1 MVLIYSGYAL
11 LAVSPENDRVAP
23 ELNSISN
30 IIFFQ
35 DVIDPNIKQISKMI
49 TISRHGQSIGDMKS
63 DNLIVHQFLAPIV
76 EGAETIGYLP
86 TAIALLPSYEAC
98 HSLARMIRGDP
109 YLSQIR
115 ILWEVEEV
123 PEAEMG
129 SDSLFNNVVSRCFS
143 CQSLK
148 TVNGKELFH
157 CTECH
162 GRCVSF
168 YCCEEHRHPCTHG
181 TAAVPFW
188 RTVRIPAMLQGSSS
202 MITFFEQDV

>member
-1 MVLIYSGYAL
+1 M
-11 LAVSPENDRVAP
+11 LAVSPEHDRLTP

-35 DVIDPNIKQISKMI
+35 DVINPDTNHINKMI
-49 TISRHGQSIGDMKS
+49 TIPFVIRHGQSIRDMKS

-76 EGAETIGYLP
+76 EAAETIGYLP

-98 HSLARMIRGDP
+98 HILARMLRADP

-115 ILWEVEEV
+115 ILWEVEDV

-129 SDSLFNNVVSRCFS
+129 NDSLFNNVVSRCYS

-148 TVNGKELFH
+148 TVKGKELFH
-157 CTECH
+157 CTECL

-168 YCCEEHRHPCTHG
+168 CCEEHRLPCTHG